1 MYNSVV
7 AAINH
12 SAFKIVDLSEHS
24 HFPISDTIT
33 FSTIHGFK
41 GLENSYIILTD
52 IDRISNDE
60 FKSLLYVGM
69 SRAKVGLI
77 ILINERARPEYNEL
91 LKMNLKEETEHEKR
105 NS

>member
-1 MYNSVV
+1 MANSSV
-7 AAINH
+7 ALAEG
-12 SAFKIVDLSEHS
+12 SAFKIADLSQLS
-24 HFPISDTIT
+24 RFPVPGMIT

-52 IDRISNDE
+52 IERMGNDE

-69 SRAKVGLI
+69 SRAKVALV
-77 ILINERARPEYNEL
+77 LLVDQRAREEYHEL
-91 LKMNLKEETEHEKR
+91 LKRKLKEETEHEKR